1 MGKKG
6 NNKKP
11 AAGSAAAAAA
21 PAAPAAPSPPIAP
34 TSWEESLELDPE
46 KKAAEEA
53 KKQER
58 QKKAEE
64 AAWQQKRLNEKKEY
78 WAKEAEKE
86 TRNKQREDRLW
97 QKEADKARLQGL
109 KEGVVENED
118 EDASQYTCTLCNKSL
133 NDLTLRPHLDSEAH
147 KKKVAWHLYD
157 ATSASACASAMS
169 RAALAAH
176 AWGDD
181 WQLEEWQEKTAEGY
195 IRCVPCGKV
204 IDEVHIAKA
213 DHQSRL
219 ESWLHQREIE
229 RKGYPAPDLPYLAL
243 VPADDNPAGP
253 RWHKCLLCKKWCQD
267 ETSHTGTHKQP
278 AGSKE
283 HQKNLRNSEPGD
295 EWYHENVTQVRLHW
309 HPGSAPAP
317 APVRNHWRPASA
329 KAPGAPAPAPAAQA
343 LAPAAPTPAAEARAA
358 RASVKWGP
366 VGRAAHAA
374 AERARAMKTVQK
386 DPPLPSG
393 WESTQDP
400 SSGKTYYWH
409 TDSNVVQWEHPA
421 AMAAPVAPAQPAPAA
436 SAAAPAASRAAAPAA
451 VTKPPKKAV
460 REQDIVEV

>member
-147 KKKVAWHLYD
+147 KKKVAWHFYD
-157 ATSASACASAMS
+157 ATSASACASATS

-219 ESWLHQREIE
+219 ES
-229 RKGYPAPDLPYLAL
+229 
-243 VPADDNPAGP
+243 
-253 RWHKCLLCKKWCQD
+253 
-267 ETSHTGTHKQP
+267 
-278 AGSKE
+278 
-283 HQKNLRNSEPGD
+283 
-295 EWYHENVTQVRLHW
+295 
-309 HPGSAPAP
+309 
-317 APVRNHWRPASA
+317 
-329 KAPGAPAPAPAAQA
+329 
-343 LAPAAPTPAAEARAA
+343 
-358 RASVKWGP
+358 
-366 VGRAAHAA
+366 
-374 AERARAMKTVQK
+374 
-386 DPPLPSG
+386 
-393 WESTQDP
+393 
-400 SSGKTYYWH
+400 
-409 TDSNVVQWEHPA
+409 
-421 AMAAPVAPAQPAPAA
+421 
-436 SAAAPAASRAAAPAA
+436 
-451 VTKPPKKAV
+451 
-460 REQDIVEV
+460 